1 MNLLPEKNKI
11 LLKKEYF
18 KRVFVTLGFFLIFS
32 VLAAI
37 AVLAPAGVFIFSR
50 KNDFEKESAA
60 SAKSADKI
68 SGEKS
73 IAEANQIN
81 SRLKILE
88 NKWSSRDLNVLIKK
102 IIDSKR
108 SAGVKIKLL
117 SYNNGNAA
125 EGSVIAISG
134 EAARRQDLFA
144 FESGLKKEF
153 GEDKVASPISNM
165 IKEKDLI
172 FTLTLKIKNE
182 K

>member
-18 KRVFVTLGFFLIFS
+18 KRVFVTLGIFLIFA

-68 SGEKS
+68 GSEKS

-102 IIDSKR
+102 IIDSK

-153 GEDKVASPISNM
+153 GEDKLASPISNM

>member
-18 KRVFVTLGFFLIFS
+18 KRVFVTLGIFLIFA

-37 AVLAPAGVFIFSR
+37 AILAPAGVFIFSR

-68 SGEKS
+68 GSEKS
-73 IAEANQIN
+73 ITEASQIN

-88 NKWSSRDLNVLIKK
+88 NKWSNSDLSILIKK
-102 IIDSKR
+102 IIDSK
-108 SAGVKIKLL
+108 SAGVKIKFL
-117 SYNNGNAA
+117 SYNNGNAT

>member
-18 KRVFVTLGFFLIFS
+18 KRVFVTLGIFLIFA

-37 AVLAPAGVFIFSR
+37 AVLAPSGVFIFSR
-50 KNDFEKESAA
+50 KNDFEKELAA
-60 SAKSADKI
+60 FVKNANKI
-68 SGEKS
+68 NGEKS
-73 IAEANQIN
+73 IVEVNQIN

-88 NKWSSRDLNVLIKK
+88 NKWSGRDLNALIKK
-102 IIDSKR
+102 IIDNKN
-108 SAGVKIKLL
+108 AGVKIKLL

-125 EGSVIAISG
+125 EGGIITISG
-134 EAARRQDLFA
+134 EAARRQDLFT

-172 FTLTLKIKNE
+172 FTLTLKTKNE